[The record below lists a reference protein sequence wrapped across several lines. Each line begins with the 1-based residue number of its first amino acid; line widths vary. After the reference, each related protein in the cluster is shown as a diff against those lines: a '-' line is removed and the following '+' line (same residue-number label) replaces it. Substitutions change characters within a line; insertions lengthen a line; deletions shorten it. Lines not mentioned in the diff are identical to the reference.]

1 MGFSSPRPTGER
13 ETGKAHG
20 RSAAAPEAT
29 VSATQLSHT
38 LGEGPAV

>member
-1 MGFSSPRPTGER
+1 MGER

-20 RSAAAPEAT
+20 RPDAAPEAM

-38 LGEGPAV
+38 LGEGPAI